1 MKKILILLQLILILT
16 LTSCGDYKSVYSSKS
31 HDFNIISIEIDGNR
45 QISSEIKDALKVF
58 SNVDS
63 NNQIKIKIT
72 SKRTILITSK
82 DSKGD
87 PKTYA
92 MTINSSLEISQNDT
106 KTTKSFTQTFG
117 YNNKSNKFDLKKY
130 ERNIQNNLTEKIT
143 ENITLYLSTI

>member
-16 LTSCGDYKSVYSSKS
+16 LSSCGGYKSVYSAKS
-31 HDFNIISIEIDGNR
+31 YNFNITSIEIIGNK
-45 QISSEIKDALKVF
+45 QIGSNIKNALKIF
-58 SNVDS
+58 SNVES
-63 NNQIKIKIT
+63 NNQISIKIT
-72 SKRTILITSK
+72 STNTISITSK

-92 MTINSSLEISQNDT
+92 MTINSSLEISQNDI
-106 KTTKSFTQTFG
+106 KMTKSFTETFG